1 MMMHTIMDELKH
13 FQAGPQGEGHLVVA
27 LAGQPSNRFEVTEA
41 VRQGTDLVLQCSP
54 VAQEGDPAPSS
65 PREAAD
71 RVVITGGDAL
81 LFHAL
86 ALQCPPVAPKD
97 DPAPSSPREAADRV
111 FIRDEDAEPLSFHDP
126 RRWYEDLR

>member
-1 MMMHTIMDELKH
+1 MMMHAIMDELKH

-54 VAQEGDPAPSS
+54 VAPEGDPAPSP
-65 PREAAD
+65 PREA
-71 RVVITGGDAL
+71 V
-81 LFHAL
+81 
-86 ALQCPPVAPKD
+86 
-97 DPAPSSPREAADRV
+97 DRV